1 MTQASIP
8 APPRRVPLSDGEPK
22 TLVEVYEGV
31 ARFHSKPDTLN
42 YKQDGVWRSIS
53 TDEMLK
59 RARLIALGLYS
70 LDVRKGD
77 RVALISESRV
87 EWVLADQG
95 CIFAGAVTLPIY
107 PTLTP
112 AQAGSILNDCD
123 AQVLLVSTRAKIEE
137 IEAVVRECATVEK
150 VIIFDPDGYTS
161 ANSLS
166 L

>member
-95 CIFAGAVTLPIY
+95 CIFAGAVTVPIY

-112 AQAGSILNDCD
+112 AQVQYILEDC
-123 AQVLLVSTRAKIEE
+123 AP
-137 IEAVVRECATVEK
+137 K
-150 VIIFDPDGYTS
+150 VFFVAPPDKFE
-161 ANSLS
+161 
-166 L
+166 